1 MGEKQELPVPLW
13 EKNIG
18 FVEIL
23 ERIFSPTFCIIEI
36 ISVILF
42 IWEKNHCQMVNI
54 HLYL

>member
-23 ERIFSPTFCIIEI
+23 ERIFSPTFCRIEI

-42 IWEKNHCQMVNI
+42 IWEKNHCQMLNI